1 MIVEDSKIVDLFFER
16 QELAIAET
24 KIKYGNRLFRSSL
37 NILYNTQDAEECVND
52 TLLKAWEAI
61 PPNRPTKLG
70 AFLAKIARNLSLNKW
85 KAKNTQR
92 RGSGEVSY
100 LLDEL
105 EECLSNNNN
114 NGNSP
119 EQEYESSRIVDV
131 INSCLSNMELEMRI
145 AFVERY
151 FHGDS
156 ILDISLRHRISQSK
170 VKSLLFRAR
179 NKLRTHLEEEEIRL

>member
-1 MIVEDSKIVDLFFER
+1 MIVDDGKIVELFFER
-16 QELAIAET
+16 QELAITET

-37 NILYNTQDAEECVND
+37 NILYNTEDAEECVND

-70 AFLAKIARNLSLNKW
+70 AFLAKIVRNLSLNKW
-85 KAKNTQR
+85 KSRNTQR
-92 RGSGEVSY
+92 RGSGEVSF

-105 EECLSNNNN
+105 EECLPCGNSNN
-114 NGNSP
+114 P
-119 EQEYESSRIVDV
+119 EQEYESSRIVKA
-131 INSCLSNMELEMRI
+131 INACLYGMDLQMRM

-179 NKLRTHLEEEEIRL
+179 KKLRTHL

>member
-1 MIVEDSKIVDLFFER
+1 MKLDDNKIVDLFFER
-16 QELAIAET
+16 QELAITET

-37 NILYNTQDAEECVND
+37 NILYNTEDAEECVND

-61 PPNRPTKLG
+61 PPNRPTMLG
-70 AFLAKIARNLSLNKW
+70 AFLAKIVRNLSINKW
-85 KAKNTQR
+85 KSKNTQK
-92 RGSGEVSY
+92 RGRGEISF

-105 EECLSNNNN
+105 EECIPHDK
-114 NGNSP
+114 GIP
-119 EQEYESSRIVDV
+119 EQEYESSRIVEA
-131 INSCLSNMELEMRI
+131 INSCLSSMELQMRV

-179 NKLRTHLEEEEIRL
+179 NKLRTHLEDEEIGL